1 MHHAVFS
8 TNGRGTISCRMKNH
22 AVMRRA
28 VDLNNRV
35 LKQNYDRDTTCVLR
49 TVCEYKPLSHPHH
62 CCQITSNLGSALAKG
77 LATASRETTGF
88 TEAPPSRRLSK
99 TAAAARTALPTTR
112 STDLHGG
119 RTRVRAGSGHPDGC
133 GAPAQHHDAAHCC
146 LDFFKVVQA
155 HKKSARDR
163 CYTQDRHEAWGVTRG
178 DALWHLRH
186 NGQGQP

>member
-8 TNGRGTISCRMKNH
+8 TNGRGTISRKMENH

-28 VDLNNRV
+28 ADLNNRV
-35 LKQNYDRDTTCVLR
+35 LKQNDYRDTTCVLR

-62 CCQITSNLGSALAKG
+62 SCQITSNLGSALAKG

-88 TEAPPSRRLSK
+88 TEEPPSRRLSK

-119 RTRVRAGSGHPDGC
+119 RTRSGHSNGR
-133 GAPAQHHDAAHCC
+133 ASPAQHPDAAHCEYDC
-146 LDFFKVVQA
+146 IKVVQA
-155 HKKSARDR
+155 HQKSARD
-163 CYTQDRHEAWGVTRG
+163 CYPQDRH
-178 DALWHLRH
+178 DA
-186 NGQGQP
+186 